1 MTFLDQYIV
10 SRTKSRMRLRI
21 PQLKSNETA
30 VKIFDEVRNV
40 AGIETADINE
50 TTGSLLI
57 RLCRSFLTS
66 SSLKRSCSTTWKGSL
81 SAVGARPRK
90 F

>member
-30 VKIFDEVRNV
+30 VKIFDEV
-40 AGIETADINE
+40 AGKKIKYFEALDVRVPGAGPETPEEVPEEPETEPLLGTDIEI
-50 TTGSLLI
+50 
-57 RLCRSFLTS
+57 
-66 SSLKRSCSTTWKGSL
+66 
-81 SAVGARPRK
+81 
-90 F
+90 

>member
-30 VKIFDEVRNV
+30 VKIFDEVRTV
-40 AGIETADINE
+40 SYTHLTLPTI
-50 TTGSLLI
+50 LL
-57 RLCRSFLTS
+57 
-66 SSLKRSCSTTWKGSL
+66 
-81 SAVGARPRK
+81 V
-90 F
+90 

>member
-57 RLCRSFLTS
+57 RFVPELFDEQQLE
-66 SSLKRSCSTTWKGSL
+66 RSCSTTWKGSQ
-81 SAVGARPRK
+81 SVVGALPRK